1 MRRPYPDDLSDQEW
15 NQIEPILEKV
25 KKIKGR
31 PPVHNRREILNALFY
46 LLRTGCSWRHLPHD
60 FPPWKAV
67 YGQFLRWRQRG
78 ILEEIHHIL
87 RKELRILM
95 GREEEPSAAV
105 IDSQSTKTTEKGA
118 SQGTMVEKRS
128 KVAKGIYLLTLRD

>member
-118 SQGTMVEKRS
+118 SQGTMVEKRL

>member
-46 LLRTGCSWRHLPHD
+46 LLRTGCFWRHLPHD

-67 YGQFLRWRQRG
+67 YR
-78 ILEEIHHIL
+78 
-87 RKELRILM
+87 
-95 GREEEPSAAV
+95 
-105 IDSQSTKTTEKGA
+105 
-118 SQGTMVEKRS
+118 
-128 KVAKGIYLLTLRD
+128 